1 MGLLLLYVVQCVIGS
16 WVHRTP
22 AEDRTG
28 AQGALLAILGAT
40 IIILSFVETWLG
52 IVSTGR
58 NKLVWFTLL
67 FVSPLFLY
75 LSKMKNE
82 ESVGR
87 PGYVCAW
94 RYDGAEKIWRR
105 AGGGREGRVC
115 AAGHACSAG

>member
-1 MGLLLLYVVQCVIGS
+1 MGLLLLYVVQCAIGS

-52 IVSTGR
+52 IVSAGR

-67 FVSPLFLY
+67 FVSPLFSHKKRKLT
-75 LSKMKNE
+75 
-82 ESVGR
+82 ES
-87 PGYVCAW
+87 
-94 RYDGAEKIWRR
+94 
-105 AGGGREGRVC
+105 
-115 AAGHACSAG
+115 

>member
-1 MGLLLLYVVQCVIGS
+1 MLLYVVQCAIGS

-22 AEDRTG
+22 AESRTG
-28 AQGALLAILGAT
+28 AQGAVLAILGAT

-75 LSKMKNE
+75 LSKMKTE